1 MYINI
6 YVFYDRVWTHDN
18 FILVINYVALV
29 IPRTYPISTFY
40 TNYFLSAFEV
50 CYFIYSPMSCAKKKW
65 HFILCRLKC
74 IHRQV
79 LRFLIHISAGAECP
93 HEQNKHVWTSSR
105 SMWYIIM
112 IHVVG
117 YYGENIPMHHGFI
130 GTKIIFKMTSYPR
143 ALSPSYYIPTHTK
156 SVRSAVPILC
166 CQPAK
171 FKILNYSPIIVKL
184 NAIIIRVSPS
194 PRMDFFTMF

>member
-1 MYINI
+1 ML
-6 YVFYDRVWTHDN
+6 FYLFAHV
-18 FILVINYVALV
+18 L
-29 IPRTYPISTFY
+29 
-40 TNYFLSAFEV
+40 
-50 CYFIYSPMSCAKKKW
+50 CKKKW

-184 NAIIIRVSPS
+184 NAIIIRVSLPS
-194 PRMDFFTMF
+194 YGFFHHVLILSSKSRVCKILRFWNAHNSLLNYNIVKSRRGKTDSSLNLCIR